1 MKWENLGAN
10 QHFATFKRVLFF
22 LLVVLIS
29 LTLLTPTYAIN
40 MLDPL
45 KYTLSKLV
53 VRVSFLTQMIATYFT
68 PLIIIFINFVII
80 PSLVDFSVLF
90 EDHQRESNIQ
100 ISIIWRIFFFM
111 LLNTLLIPITEAST
125 AQVFFQKLEAKHL
138 EEWPTL
144 LSGNMMTQQYVF
156 IKFIVQLTFITN
168 GLSLIDAP
176 HRIVHWIQKKYHN
189 YRQRDS
195 LYKEPCIDDYQF
207 DLGYNQSYCLVIFL
221 NCLLFSTMVPIIP
234 FFACLYFSIKHRV
247 DKYNLVFTYYRKY
260 ESGGRIKN
268 SVRQF
273 MLFNLGLYAAVM
285 ICFFGYKYPRTAYY
299 WVGIIFAVLWTAAFW
314 YARKHWH
321 TDQVQATLAGIS
333 KTLGTSHAAPRRAA
347 DCHAADPM
355 ADNDAAERLI
365 GKDDN

>member
-10 QHFATFKRVLFF
+10 QQFATFKRVLFF

-53 VRVSFLTQMIATYFT
+53 VRVSFLTQMIATYFS

-80 PSLVDFSVLF
+80 PFLIDVSVLF

-125 AQVFFQKLEAKHL
+125 AQVFFQKLETKHL
-138 EEWPTL
+138 DQWPTL
-144 LSGNMMTQQYVF
+144 LSGNMMAQQYVF

-176 HRIVHWIQKKYHN
+176 HRIVHWIQRKYHD

-195 LYKEPCIDDYQF
+195 LHKEPCIDDY
-207 DLGYNQSYCLVIFL
+207 
-221 NCLLFSTMVPIIP
+221 
-234 FFACLYFSIKHRV
+234 
-247 DKYNLVFTYYRKY
+247 
-260 ESGGRIKN
+260 
-268 SVRQF
+268 
-273 MLFNLGLYAAVM
+273 
-285 ICFFGYKYPRTAYY
+285 
-299 WVGIIFAVLWTAAFW
+299 
-314 YARKHWH
+314 
-321 TDQVQATLAGIS
+321 
-333 KTLGTSHAAPRRAA
+333 
-347 DCHAADPM
+347 
-355 ADNDAAERLI
+355 
-365 GKDDN
+365 